1 MIVLSAK
8 DIKKSYGIEVI
19 IENIS
24 FTVQDGD
31 KVGIIGLNG
40 AGKSTLF
47 KILTGELDRDE
58 GEIYIGKNSRL
69 GYMSQD
75 FDFDSEN
82 NIWEEMLTVFEDII
96 QLENSIRT
104 LEMQISNFSSSGKD
118 AELQQLLKSYS
129 MLQEQYNNKDGF
141 SYQSR
146 IRGVLK
152 GLGFTQ
158 EEYQQR
164 INTLSGGQK
173 TRVALGKVL
182 LQSFDILLL
191 DEPTNYL
198 DIESV
203 EWLEAYLKDIKSTLL
218 IISHD
223 RYFLDEITN
232 KTFEIENKTLIEY
245 SGNYSRYVELKKE
258 RREQLQ
264 KEYDLQQKEIE
275 RQQAIITRFR
285 QYNREKSI
293 RQAESREKALERM
306 SKIDRPASEPK
317 SARFSFEP
325 RIRSGYDV
333 MFVENLSKTYD
344 RKLFDNISFEIK
356 QGDKVAL
363 LGPNGIGKTTILKI
377 IRGMVSP
384 DSGVIRLGKNVFVGY
399 YEQEQE
405 SLDPSKLVI
414 DEIWDEYPELN
425 QTDIRTKLAAFLFQG
440 EDVFKEIYKLSGG
453 EKSRVALLKLMLSKS
468 NFLLM
473 DEPTNHLDI
482 VSKEVLESALQ
493 NYGGTVLFI
502 SHDRYFIKKV
512 ANKIIELNINGCTQY
527 MGNYPYYLE
536 KKSQMND
543 LAQSKDELDSVKASE
558 VKNDWLKQKEE
569 KSNAKRQQKRLET
582 VEKEIKSSEER
593 LKEIEALMELPEV
606 FSDHIRCQELHDES
620 DKLENYLLELYE
632 EWETLQ
638 Q

>member
-8 DIKKSYGIEVI
+8 NIKKSYGIDTI

-24 FTVQDGD
+24 FTVQENDR
-31 KVGIIGLNG
+31 VGIVGING

-47 KILTGELDRDE
+47 RILTGELDRDE
-58 GEIYIGKNSRL
+58 GELYFGRGLKV

-75 FDFDSEN
+75 FSFDSVN
-82 NIWEEMLTVFEDII
+82 SIWDEMLTVFEDII
-96 QLENSIRT
+96 RIEIQMRDLES
-104 LEMQISNFSSSGKD
+104 QISSND
-118 AELQQLLKSYS
+118 QEALPQLLKSYS
-129 MLQEQYNNKDGF
+129 TLQELYNSKDGF

-158 EEYQQR
+158 EEYSQK
-164 INTLSGGQK
+164 ISTLSGGQK
-173 TRVALGKVL
+173 TRIALGKVL
-182 LQSFDILLL
+182 LQSLDILLL

-203 EWLEAYLKDIKSTLL
+203 EWLESHLKGFKGTLL

-223 RYFLDEITN
+223 RYFLDEVTN
-232 KTFEIENKTLIEY
+232 KTFEIENKTLTEY
-245 SGNYSRYVELKKE
+245 NGSYTKYVDLKQQAL
-258 RREQLQ
+258 EQLQ
-264 KEYDLQQKEIE
+264 KEYSLQQKEIE
-275 RQQAIITRFR
+275 RQQAIINRFR

-293 RQAESREKALERM
+293 KQAESREKALERM
-306 SKIDRPASEPK
+306 EKLDRPTAPPK
-317 SARFSFEP
+317 SAKFQFEP

-333 MFVENLSKTYD
+333 LFADNLTKSYD
-344 RKLFDNISFEIK
+344 RMLFNDISFEIK

-377 IRGMVSP
+377 IRGIVNA
-384 DSGVIRLGKNVFVGY
+384 DAGIIRLGRNVYLGY

-405 SLDPSKLVI
+405 SLDPSRLVI
-414 DEIWDEYPELN
+414 DEIWDEYPELREA
-425 QTDIRTKLAAFLFQG
+425 DIRTKLAAFLFQG

-482 VSKEVLESALQ
+482 TSKEVLEKALQ
-493 NYGGTVLFI
+493 SYGGTVLFI

-512 ANKIIELNINGCTQY
+512 ANRVLELDPNGCTQY
-527 MGNYPYYLE
+527 VGGYSYYLDKKNE
-536 KKSQMND
+536 KSLQANIKQ
-543 LAQSKDELDSVKASE
+543 APERQTEL
-558 VKNDWLKQKEE
+558 KNDWLKQKEE
-569 KSNAKRQQKRLET
+569 KANAKKHQKRLET
-582 VEKEIKSSEER
+582 VEKEIGDSEAR
-593 LKEIEALMELPEV
+593 LAEITALMDVPEV
-606 FSDHIRCQELHDES
+606 YSDHIRCHELQLES
-620 DKLENYLLELYE
+620 EALEKSLEELYQ
-632 EWETLQ
+632 EWEELSN
-638 Q
+638 